1 MKPFGFCTSR
11 QSEEWGGDHTKGFCR
26 NLAGFATYGRY
37 KNYLIPRGAIV
48 GGEPSLPKVQK
59 FQVYVSTSVAK
70 MKLTIW
76 MKLKKIRSNK
86 PTDLEGMDEA
96 KENQEQ

>member
-1 MKPFGFCTSR
+1 
-11 QSEEWGGDHTKGFCR
+11 
-26 NLAGFATYGRY
+26 
-37 KNYLIPRGAIV
+37 
-48 GGEPSLPKVQK
+48 LPKVQK

>member
-1 MKPFGFCTSR
+1 
-11 QSEEWGGDHTKGFCR
+11 
-26 NLAGFATYGRY
+26 
-37 KNYLIPRGAIV
+37 
-48 GGEPSLPKVQK
+48 
-59 FQVYVSTSVAK
+59 